1 MACACLTCVNSN
13 VKTQGAFERRERAF
27 GTDWY
32 ALCMAALLARVPQRI
47 GPNHPTLPP
56 RVGLPPLVQTAWFLR
71 SPHGFLEE
79 QRDRHGRVFRGRIL
93 GFGTGDFVFVADPV
107 LIQDVFTYRGDNLLA
122 GRAAYSTIEPVG
134 GPNSLLV
141 LDPPRHLAERKLL
154 LAPFHGERMRSYRDA
169 MEEETRRAV
178 AAWPRDEPF
187 ALRPR
192 FAEIAL
198 DIIMRVVF
206 GLGRGE
212 RYRALRSA
220 LLEVVENDRMISFA
234 LMVPSARRDVG
245 PWKPWSRFRDQ
256 IRSADAL
263 IFREIEDRW
272 NDDATTSREDI
283 LSMLILARR
292 EDGSALSLEEL
303 RDELMT
309 ILLAG
314 HETTATALAWTFDQ
328 LFAHPHALERV
339 RSEVREAG
347 TDAAPF
353 IDAVIHEALRVRPV
367 IPFVVRMLVEPFTL
381 GEYELPAGTTVSPA
395 IHAVHRDPDLYPEP
409 SRFEPNRF
417 MGRRPGSYE
426 WLPFGGGTRRCLGAS
441 FALFEM
447 KTIIET
453 VLGNVDVLP
462 VSDAPERIRRRAF
475 MLVPATGTRAIVR
488 SVGPIAA

>member
-1 MACACLTCVNSN
+1 
-13 VKTQGAFERRERAF
+13 
-27 GTDWY
+27 
-32 ALCMAALLARVPQRI
+32 
-47 GPNHPTLPP
+47 
-56 RVGLPPLVQTAWFLR
+56 
-71 SPHGFLEE
+71 
-79 QRDRHGRVFRGRIL
+79 
-93 GFGTGDFVFVADPV
+93 
-107 LIQDVFTYRGDNLLA
+107 
-122 GRAAYSTIEPVG
+122 
-134 GPNSLLV
+134 
-141 LDPPRHLAERKLL
+141 
-154 LAPFHGERMRSYRDA
+154 

-178 AAWPRDEPF
+178 AAWPRDVPF

-206 GLGRGE
+206 GLRRGE

-256 IRSADAL
+256 IRSADGL

-272 NDDATTSREDI
+272 DDDAIASREDV

-328 LFAHPHALERV
+328 LFAHPDALARV
-339 RSEVREAG
+339 RSEVRDTG
-347 TDAAPF
+347 SDAAPF

-381 GEYELPAGTTVSPA
+381 GEYELSAGTTVSPA

-447 KTIIET
+447 RTIIET
-453 VLGNVDVLP
+453 VLSNVDVLP
-462 VSDAPERIRRRAF
+462 ASDAPERIRRRAF